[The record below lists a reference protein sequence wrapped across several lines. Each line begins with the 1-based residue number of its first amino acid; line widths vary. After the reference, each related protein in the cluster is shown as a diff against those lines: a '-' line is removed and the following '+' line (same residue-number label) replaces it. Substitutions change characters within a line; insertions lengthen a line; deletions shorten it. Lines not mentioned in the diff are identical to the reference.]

1 MEFEPRCRALH
12 TVAVF
17 THIAKCTDR
26 QTGQFQVTVV
36 AIRLASALGTD
47 SLHDFSSQGL
57 KAIGD
62 LVPYAAPRMG
72 AEDVR
77 NE

>member
-1 MEFEPRCRALH
+1 
-12 TVAVF
+12 
-17 THIAKCTDR
+17 
-26 QTGQFQVTVV
+26 VV

-47 SLHDFSSQGL
+47 SLHDLSSQGL
-57 KAIGD
+57 KATGD
-62 LVPYAAPRMG
+62 LVPFAAPQMG